1 MLQEKQVN
9 QVPPVPNSMSV
20 AELATSYWV
29 QEGSLGAGRQAIIHL
44 GDCPLCDEGR
54 NAKGQDRWYGPFTDL
69 IAARDVSD
77 QLSDLAMRSECRC
90 VRKNAA
96 QDLPTLALLN
106 EPLFR
111 KPNPKPAAKAKE
123 VEKEKAKEQE
133 PRKSARVLA
142 AEAKARKAKRSKTI
156 RYSSIGVAA
165 AIALAVWIFVIP
177 AVSVVEAANHG
188 ATAPFLLTNRSPLT
202 LNNVQAECTVELQ
215 PSVVHSHNGQQLT
228 DTLDSKGQVTVPCFQ
243 AVGGATPQVRG
254 AMVKMTVRYDVFG
267 IRHVEQDFAF
277 VAARTPEG
285 YAKWVLKGQS

>member
-1 MLQEKQVN
+1 MLQEKPN
-9 QVPPVPNSMSV
+9 QVSPIANSMSA
-20 AELATSYWV
+20 AEPASSYWV
-29 QEGSLGAGRQAIIHL
+29 QEGSLGVGRQAVIHL

-54 NAKGQDRWYGPFTDL
+54 AAKGQDRWYGPFTDL
-69 IAARDVSD
+69 ISARDVSD
-77 QLSDLAMRSECRC
+77 QLTDLAMRAECRC
-90 VRKNAA
+90 VRKNSA

-111 KPNPKPAAKAKE
+111 KPDPKLAPKAKE

-133 PRKSARVLA
+133 SRKSARVLA
-142 AEAKARKAKRSKTI
+142 AEAKARKAKRAKTI
-156 RYSSIGVAA
+156 RYAAIGVAA
-165 AIALAVWIFVIP
+165 AIVMTIALFVVP
-177 AVSVVEAANHG
+177 AVSVVEAGTHG
-188 ATAPFLLTNRSPLT
+188 TASPFLLTNRSPLT

-215 PSVVHSHNGQQLT
+215 PSVVHSRNSQQLT
-228 DTLDSKGQVTVPCFQ
+228 DALGSKGQATLPCFQ

-254 AMVKMTVRYDVFG
+254 AMVKMTVKYDVFG